1 MARRTPKD
9 EGRKWYTATMELVAE
24 GPGHPSVHT
33 IEVRAT
39 SKPRV
44 SENLAGRGYNWSR
57 ITITEGRCAGS
68 MPTNMDKEAERYHA
82 ELEAMLGKRLPPRY
96 NNGPFAVGY
105 RATAEVMDSDARRHW
120 AEYLERWSHGLSVSP
135 VPHHLIGDA
144 VDMLYLP
151 ARWVQASEHWDRC
164 TEVVQ
169 AVLRK
174 RKDHCAHM
182 AEHYKGERSP
192 EARELRKGYLTAVK
206 SLDALEGWT
215 FPAFVGRLNLDR
227 SPSPFDVPHH
237 GLLDMATSHMVPTMP
252 PNGEHLKVEWW
263 RQLLAAWDGPANT
276 KAATVEQLLDHHH
289 RHGGRAEVFRALVKS
304 TAKRLHAIKDTGG
317 KGAEHWETLADVLE
331 QWLSMAPKVHRSE
344 KGPTSAKGKPKSLRL
359 VDKLGQVPGAAER
372 FMALAVG
379 AGLSDSSGVWLAG
392 NDTKGKGK
400 LIAMWDAVVEVLK
413 VPRFDT
419 DTALVE
425 ALKGHFDGLT
435 GLDRPDKVRR
445 QKGYPGRLDEYITD
459 LSETK

>member
-1 MARRTPKD
+1 MAKRTPKA
-9 EGRKWYTATMELVAE
+9 EGRKWYTATMELVAK
-24 GPGHPSVHT
+24 GPGYPSAQT
-33 IEVRAT
+33 IEVRT
-39 SKPRV
+39 TNKPRV
-44 SENLAGRGYNWSR
+44 SEYLAGRGYKWSR

-68 MPTNMDKEAERYHA
+68 VHLNVDKEAERYHA

-96 NNGPFAVGY
+96 NNGPFTVGY
-105 RATAEVMDSDARRHW
+105 AAAEVMDSDARRRW
-120 AEYLERWSHGLSVSP
+120 AEYLEMWSHGLSVSP

-144 VDMLYLP
+144 VDVLYLP
-151 ARWVQASEHWDRC
+151 ARWVQAFEHWDRC

-169 AVLRK
+169 AALRK
-174 RKDHCAHM
+174 RKDHFAHM

-192 EARELRKGYLTAVK
+192 EARELREGYLTAVK
-206 SLDALEGWT
+206 RVDALEGWT

-331 QWLSMAPKVHRSE
+331 QWLSMAPKVHAQG
-344 KGPTSAKGKPKSLRL
+344 KTSTTATARGKRPDLKLVALVHALRYLTGDKSADITRINA
-359 VDKLGQVPGAAER
+359 Q
-372 FMALAVG
+372 ALAVG
-379 AGLSDSSGVWLAG
+379 AGATGKESGRDLLRHYTRYTMGKDHHAQRLDDAESYTVKTRYLAA
-392 NDTKGKGK
+392 
-400 LIAMWDAVVEVLK
+400 IAM
-413 VPRFDT
+413 
-419 DTALVE
+419 LVDHQKAKAMAE
-425 ALKGHFDGLT
+425 AELEEL
-435 GLDRPDKVRR
+435 RER
-445 QKGYPGRLDEYITD
+445 E
-459 LSETK
+459 